1 MNNEETKMK
10 KIGMPDVPEERYWR
24 QRREALSF
32 RKKVLTSIQ
41 EEDLDDFFFVCD
53 GYIVSGT
60 LEELVEVPS
69 AILLIT
75 KKDGVKTLR
84 DLAEIED
91 FDIDGYQKDI
101 KNIDMDEETNIGDL
115 PISGYLFEDE
125 NEAMAWAKQEEEYER
140 RKDEKGIVKKI
151 MEL

>member
-1 MNNEETKMK
+1 MK
-10 KIGMPDVPEERYWR
+10 KIEMPDVPEKRYWR

-32 RKKVLTSIQ
+32 REKVLTSIR
-41 EEDLDDFFFVCD
+41 EDDLDDFFFECD

-60 LEELVEVPS
+60 HEVLIELPS
-69 AILLIT
+69 SILLLT

-84 DLAEIED
+84 DLAEMED

-140 RKDEKGIVKKI
+140 RKAEKRIVKKI

>member
-1 MNNEETKMK
+1 MK
-10 KIGMPDVPEERYWR
+10 KIEMPDVPEKRYWR

-32 RKKVLTSIQ
+32 REKVLTSIR
-41 EEDLDDFFFVCD
+41 EDDLDDFFFECD

-60 LEELVEVPS
+60 HEVLIELPS
-69 AILLIT
+69 SILLLT

-84 DLAEIED
+84 DLAEMED

-101 KNIDMDEETNIGDL
+101 ENIDMDEETNIGDL

>member
-1 MNNEETKMK
+1 MK
-10 KIGMPDVPEERYWR
+10 KIEMPDVPEKRYWR

-32 RKKVLTSIQ
+32 REKVLTSIR
-41 EEDLDDFFFVCD
+41 EDDLDDFFFECD

-60 LEELVEVPS
+60 HEVLIELPS
-69 AILLIT
+69 SILLLT

-84 DLAEIED
+84 DLAEMED

-101 KNIDMDEETNIGDL
+101 ENIDMDEETNIGDL

-125 NEAMAWAKQEEEYER
+125 NEAMAWAKEEEEYER
-140 RKDEKGIVKKI
+140 RKAEKRIVKKI